1 MFFLHYK
8 CRNKGC
14 CNNKSAKQL
23 NDTFYKSLSY
33 FTLNPQYRSLLKEML
48 VQELEDENKENAEN
62 VKLVKSNY
70 QEVNRKIERLDER
83 YINEEINQELYVK
96 YGEKYK
102 QERLEIAKELT
113 KLEIG
118 SSNHENEVNEA
129 LDFAENLSKTWHR
142 GGYKEKQRLQY
153 YLFPNGIRYN
163 RKSDAVRTDKYNPL
177 FLWIARQQQ
186 KVSENKN
193 GIPELNL
200 SYAALVVSTGIEP
213 VSKV

>member
-1 MFFLHYK
+1 MYRK
-8 CRNKGC
+8 
-14 CNNKSAKQL
+14 KSWQIL
-23 NDTFYKSLSY
+23 
-33 FTLNPQYRSLLKEML
+33 P
-48 VQELEDENKENAEN
+48 
-62 VKLVKSNY
+62 
-70 QEVNRKIERLDER
+70 
-83 YINEEINQELYVK
+83 
-96 YGEKYK
+96 
-102 QERLEIAKELT
+102 RLEIAKELT

-186 KVSENKN
+186 EVGENKN